1 MPTLSQLTYIVA
13 VHRTGHFGRA
23 AEACHVSQPTLSAQI
38 AKAEE
43 ELGVVLFDRRTK
55 PIAATEPGRPLIE
68 LAGEVLAAHERLM
81 AASAEVG
88 QLSGRFTLGIIP
100 TLAAYVL
107 PWFLADFA
115 ERHPEI
121 ELTVRERPTEVIVR
135 ELGSQQM
142 DAAILATPLEE
153 PSITEIPLFQD
164 PFYVYADEG
173 SSLLDDDD
181 EVDVSTLEE
190 GSLWLLEDGHCFR
203 NQVVYLCGL
212 HERTV
217 LGSVRMEGGSFESL
231 RGLVD
236 AAGGHTLIPETYAQ
250 TLPRTVRRK
259 QIRPFAG
266 STPSR
271 EVSLVHHR
279 SQWKTE
285 VLQACRPACS
295 TTCPGPSETPLRMPG
310 SCPWSR
316 SIPCPC
322 PCPPGGSRRR

>member
-1 MPTLSQLTYIVA
+1 MPTLSQLSYIVA

-23 AEACHVSQPTLSAQI
+23 AEACHVSQPTLSAQV

-43 ELGVVLFDRRTK
+43 ELGVILFDRRTK
-55 PIAATEPGRPLIE
+55 PISATEPGRPLIE

-81 AASAEVG
+81 AASAEAG

-115 ERHPEI
+115 RRHPDV

-135 ELGSQQM
+135 ELGSQRM

-153 PSITEIPLFQD
+153 PSIREIPLFED
-164 PFYVYADEG
+164 PFYVYASET
-173 SSLLDDDD
+173 SPILDHE
-181 EVDVSTLEE
+181 EVTVGELAH

-203 NQVVYLCGL
+203 NQVVHLCGL
-212 HERTV
+212 HDRTL
-217 LGSVRMEGGSFESL
+217 LGSVHMEGGSFESL

-236 AAGGHTLIPETYAQ
+236 AAGGHTLVPETFAR
-250 TLPRTVRRK
+250 TLPRSVRRR
-259 QIRPFAG
+259 QVRSFDG
-266 STPSR
+266 FTPLR

-279 SQWKTE
+279 SLWKTE
-285 VLQACRPACS
+285 VLLAVAECVTDNVPRP
-295 TTCPGPSETPLRMPG
+295 LQ
-310 SCPWSR
+310 R
-316 SIPCPC
+316 SASDPQILPIL
-322 PCPPGGSRRR
+322 

>member
-43 ELGVVLFDRRTK
+43 ELRVVLFDRRTK
-55 PIAATEPGRPLIE
+55 PITATDPGRPLIE

-88 QLSGRFTLGIIP
+88 QLSGRFTLGVIP

-164 PFYVYADEG
+164 PFYVYADED
-173 SSLLDDDD
+173 SPVLDDD
-181 EVDVSTLEE
+181 EIDVSTLEE

-236 AAGGHTLIPETYAQ
+236 AAGGHTLVPETYAQ
-250 TLPRTVRRK
+250 TLPRAVRRR

-266 STPSR
+266 PTPSR

-285 VLQACRPACS
+285 VLQALS
-295 TTCPGPSETPLRMPG
+295 TCVIDNLPRPLRSAPTDAQVL
-310 SCPWSR
+310 PVV
-316 SIPCPC
+316 
-322 PCPPGGSRRR
+322 

>member
-43 ELGVVLFDRRTK
+43 ELGVILFDRRAK

-68 LAGEVLAAHERLM
+68 LAGEVLAAHERLL

-88 QLSGRFTLGIIP
+88 QISGRFTLGIIP

-115 ERHPEI
+115 KRHPEV

-153 PSITEIPLFQD
+153 PSITEVVLFHD
-164 PFYVYADEG
+164 PFYVYADDA
-173 SSLLDDDD
+173 SPLLDDDEVELEHLD
-181 EVDVSTLEE
+181 E
-190 GSLWLLEDGHCFR
+190 GGLWLLEDGHCFR
-203 NQVVYLCGL
+203 NQVVHLCGL

-217 LGSVRMEGGSFESL
+217 LGSIHMEGGSFESL

-236 AAGGHTLIPETYAQ
+236 SSGGHTLVPETYAQ
-250 TLPRTVRRK
+250 TLPRSARRR
-259 QIRPFAG
+259 QVRPFAG
-266 STPSR
+266 ATPIR

-285 VLQACRPACS
+285 VLSALAECVRDNLPR
-295 TTCPGPSETPLRMPG
+295 PLR
-310 SCPWSR
+310 R
-316 SIPCPC
+316 SPSDAEVLPVL
-322 PCPPGGSRRR
+322 G

>member
-43 ELGVVLFDRRTK
+43 ELGVILFDRRTK

-68 LAGEVLAAHERLM
+68 LAGEVLAAHERLL

-107 PWFLADFA
+107 PWFLAEFA
-115 ERHPEI
+115 ERHPDV

-153 PSITEIPLFQD
+153 PSVIEIPLFLD
-164 PFYVYADEG
+164 PFYVYADVG
-173 SSLLDDDD
+173 SPILDDDD
-181 EVDVSTLEE
+181 VRVAHLEE

-203 NQVVYLCGL
+203 HQVVHLCGL
-212 HERTV
+212 HERTI
-217 LGSVRMEGGSFESL
+217 LGSVHMEGGSFESL

-236 AAGGHTLIPETYAQ
+236 AAGGHTLVPETYAR
-250 TLPRTVRRK
+250 TLPRAVRRK
-259 QIRPFAG
+259 QVRSFAG
-266 STPSR
+266 VTPTR

-279 SQWKTE
+279 SQWKTDVLRALTACVVDTLPRSLRRSPSDAE
-285 VLQACRPACS
+285 VLPI
-295 TTCPGPSETPLRMPG
+295 G
-310 SCPWSR
+310 
-316 SIPCPC
+316 
-322 PCPPGGSRRR
+322 